1 MMKRNILTWLALAGL
16 CAGCATHTGEVAT
29 LHDTVTGQTTGL
41 IVNNYLAA
49 DLPGPPDLW
58 LNASRV
64 PKGFTGESFYLEV
77 RYQSTIDKGWLNIA
91 PGQSLV
97 LTVDGVPLAYR
108 GAGSLYSRATTP
120 TGGYIEQAIYNVPS
134 DDLRKI
140 AFARTVAVKVIGEK
154 GVMERQ
160 FRPENFARF
169 KEFSLKHVR

>member
-97 LTVDGVPLAYR
+97 LTVDGVPTSLPSVT
-108 GAGSLYSRATTP
+108 GASGPRLLGQFTPGSNGNWARCLDWMARQSIP
-120 TGGYIEQAIYNVPS
+120 TQSA
-134 DDLRKI
+134 
-140 AFARTVAVKVIGEK
+140 AA
-154 GVMERQ
+154 
-160 FRPENFARF
+160 
-169 KEFSLKHVR
+169 